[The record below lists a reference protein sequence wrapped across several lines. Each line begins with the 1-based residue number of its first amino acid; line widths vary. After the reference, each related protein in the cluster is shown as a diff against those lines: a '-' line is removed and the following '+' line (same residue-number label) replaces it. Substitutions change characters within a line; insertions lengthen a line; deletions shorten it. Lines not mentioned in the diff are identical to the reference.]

1 MRSKKNHGG
10 LLSSRRSSDRKRSRP
25 NPAFSATMPDDQC
38 PRRMLAEDPGRTQPR
53 AAYPR
58 RCPTGV
64 RGLTQDNSLPAHLA
78 PLVVWSDMMRTIG
91 AISDTHGLLRP
102 QAVAALAGC
111 DPIIHA
117 GDVGSPDVLARLG
130 ALAPVHAVRG
140 NVDHGAWS
148 ANLPVTQRIEIDG
161 FRIYVLHIL
170 AELDLQAADNVDAVI
185 YGHSHQPKIETKNG
199 TLFFNPGSA
208 GPRRFRLPITVG
220 RMTAEHGKLR
230 AEIVELSVER

>member
-1 MRSKKNHGG
+1 MCWRRQIGIDPHPFAPIPKRQRHHKRYYRTVAKILLEERALHGH
-10 LLSSRRSSDRKRSRP
+10 R
-25 NPAFSATMPDDQC
+25 
-38 PRRMLAEDPGRTQPR
+38 
-53 AAYPR
+53 
-58 RCPTGV
+58 
-64 RGLTQDNSLPAHLA
+64 
-78 PLVVWSDMMRTIG
+78 MRTIG

-102 QAVAALAGC
+102 QALAVLAGC

-117 GDVGSPDVLARLG
+117 GDIGSPHVLARLG

-148 ANLPVTQRIEIDG
+148 AHLPVTQRIEIDG

-170 AELDLQAADNVDAVI
+170 ADLNPQAADNVDAVI

-199 TLFFNPGSA
+199 TLFLNPGSA

-220 RMTAEHGKLR
+220 RMTAEHGKLH

>member
-1 MRSKKNHGG
+1 MRSKSGDSTHLVAIPNH
-10 LLSSRRSSDRKRSRP
+10 
-25 NPAFSATMPDDQC
+25 A
-38 PRRMLAEDPGRTQPR
+38 R
-53 AAYPR
+53 A
-58 RCPTGV
+58 
-64 RGLTQDNSLPAHLA
+64 LP
-78 PLVVWSDMMRTIG
+78 
-91 AISDTHGLLRP
+91 
-102 QAVAALAGC
+102 
-111 DPIIHA
+111 
-117 GDVGSPDVLARLG
+117 
-130 ALAPVHAVRG
+130 APVHAVRG

-170 AELDLQAADNVDAVI
+170 AELDPQAADNVDAVI

>member
-1 MRSKKNHGG
+1 MS
-10 LLSSRRSSDRKRSRP
+10 
-25 NPAFSATMPDDQC
+25 
-38 PRRMLAEDPGRTQPR
+38 
-53 AAYPR
+53 
-58 RCPTGV
+58 
-64 RGLTQDNSLPAHLA
+64 
-78 PLVVWSDMMRTIG
+78 RTIG
-91 AISDTHGLLRP
+91 VISDTHGLLRP
-102 QAVAALAGC
+102 QALAALAGC

-170 AELDLQAADNVDAVI
+170 AELDPQAADNVDAVI

-208 GPRRFRLPITVG
+208 GPRRFGLPITVG
-220 RMTAEHGKLR
+220 RVTAEHGKLR
-230 AEIVELSVER
+230 AEIVELSVEHHRRSIGRRRQRR

>member
-1 MRSKKNHGG
+1 MAPHRNFERQLVTSLDGCLDWQRQVLAPPAAVTAATARVYAG
-10 LLSSRRSSDRKRSRP
+10 RSRP
-25 NPAFSATMPDDQC
+25 PALPAGITSKA
-38 PRRMLAEDPGRTQPR
+38 AVRT
-53 AAYPR
+53 
-58 RCPTGV
+58 G
-64 RGLTQDNSLPAHLA
+64 LPAHA
-78 PLVVWSDMMRTIG
+78 AHLVGWSGVMRTIG

-102 QAVAALAGC
+102 QALAALAGC

-117 GDVGSPDVLARLG
+117 GDVGTPDVLARLG

-170 AELDLQAADNVDAVI
+170 AELDPEAADNVDAVI